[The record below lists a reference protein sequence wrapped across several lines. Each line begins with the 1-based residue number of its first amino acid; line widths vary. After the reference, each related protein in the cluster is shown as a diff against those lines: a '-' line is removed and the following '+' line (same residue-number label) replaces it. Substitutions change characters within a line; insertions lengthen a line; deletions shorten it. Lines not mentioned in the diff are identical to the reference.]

1 MKTNIEAIHPNRYY
15 HIYNRGVNRENLFKE
30 ERNYPYFL
38 QKYEKFVSPVAD
50 TFAYCLMKNHFHIL
64 IRTKSEE
71 DILNYYRNREGNNSL
86 EGNYSLP
93 DPSKILSNAFGSLFK
108 SYAQSINKA
117 YKRTGNL
124 FELPFRRIE
133 VTTDGYFSTLVNYIH
148 KNPQIHGFVKDFR
161 NYPHSSYSVL
171 NSDKSTRLS
180 RQEVLDWFGG
190 TKGFRTFHEAEG
202 GTDLPPEFLLD

>member
-38 QKYEKFVSPVAD
+38 QKYHKFVSPVAD

-71 DILNYYRNREGNNSL
+71 DILKYYRERNNSL
-86 EGNYSLP
+86 EGNYSP
-93 DPSKILSNAFGSLFK
+93 SDPSKILSNAFGSLFK

-124 FELPFRRIE
+124 FDLPFRRIE
-133 VTTDGYFSTLVNYIH
+133 VTTDAYFSTLVKYIH
-148 KNPQIHGFVKDFR
+148 RNPQMHGFVKDFR
-161 NYPHSSYSVL
+161 EYSHSSYTVL
-171 NSDKSTRLS
+171 TSEKETRMA
-180 RQEVLDWFGG
+180 RKEVLDWFGG
-190 TKGFRTFHEAEG
+190 RGGFCAFHGA
-202 GTDLPPEFLLD
+202 DDIPALPPEYLLE